1 MQGKRTEAISRYLL
15 MWQLFKEDSMKGW
28 QYRLGIAIKNMGERL
43 RLSWLVRIGLKIKDK
58 ALI

>member
-1 MQGKRTEAISRYLL
+1 

-28 QYRLGIAIKNMGERL
+28 QYRLGIAIKNTGERL
-43 RLSWLVRIGLKIKDK
+43 GLSWLVRIGLKIKDK